1 MSNGSQGRPEALL
14 DEYARKHA
22 IDAAKTD
29 QLLAIKDP
37 DELFAM
43 LASRVTLPD
52 AMFGSPGDRY
62 GTKVN
67 EGELTRS
74 GPMIELGKRVF
85 ARCSAALH
93 DFLCKPS
100 DQDKQLRDSLI
111 KALVGREVGATSVIS
126 GGLVVLLGMTPAAAA
141 VVAAILVQVVV
152 IPTANVLC
160 EQWDSKIAGALA
172 GGKPADSKS

>member
-1 MSNGSQGRPEALL
+1 MSNDSQRLPDTLL
-14 DEYARKHA
+14 QEYAGKHSK
-22 IDAAKTD
+22 DAAKTD
-29 QLLAIKDP
+29 ELLAIKDQ
-37 DELFAM
+37 DQLFAM

-52 AMFGSPGDRY
+52 AMFRTPGDRY
-62 GTKVN
+62 GTEIN

-74 GPMIELGKRVF
+74 GPMVELGKRVF

-100 DQDKQLRDSLI
+100 DQDKQLRDNLI
-111 KALVGREVGATSVIS
+111 KALVGREVGATSVIA
-126 GGLVVLLGMTPAAAA
+126 GGLVVLLGMTPAASA

-160 EQWDSKIAGALA
+160 EQWDSRIAAALT
-172 GGKPADSKS
+172 GKGSTDSAP